1 MGKVKKVDH
10 IAIVV
15 EDIEVA
21 LSFWRDALGLEL
33 ERVEQVPEQAAQVA
47 FLPLGGCE
55 IELVRPIT
63 EDSGL
68 VRYLQKRGPGMH
80 HVCFQVDDIRA
91 TLQDLKSKSIRLIN
105 EEPLVLEG
113 GKKIAF
119 IHPENTGG
127 VLVELYEL

>member
-1 MGKVKKVDH
+1 
-10 IAIVV
+10 
-15 EDIEVA
+15 
-21 LSFWRDALGLEL
+21 
-33 ERVEQVPEQAAQVA
+33 VA